1 VQKWDA
7 MVREKKTHEQKMAKF
22 FSAIGNVWLTAALL
36 CLFDGQNEKGLIF
49 CAVAY
54 YCEIKKQ
61 LYRIEDK
68 QNGNN

>member
-1 VQKWDA
+1 MQKWDA
-7 MVREKKTHEQKMAKF
+7 MVGKKKTHEQKMMSF
-22 FSAIGNVWLTAALL
+22 FAAMRNIWTAAALL
-36 CLFDGQNEKGLIF
+36 CLIDGQNQKALIF

-54 YCEIKKQ
+54 YCEIKKH

>member
-1 VQKWDA
+1 
-7 MVREKKTHEQKMAKF
+7 
-22 FSAIGNVWLTAALL
+22 LL
-36 CLFDGQNEKGLIF
+36 YLIDGQIQKALIF

-68 QNGNN
+68 QNRNN